1 VVASLKGTP
10 CNVGPGDGVGEGEAR
25 HRWTAASRWRMGR
38 GGQTPATEGRGGQA
52 PATEMRAWRRRGRGP
67 GGGGDKGLEAAGTR
81 LKRLKWREW
90 VVDGYGNAQNK
101 KNGTTGLFGSR
112 KTLATCRDQ
121 IGWDSNL
128 VNLPSSFQEPLE
140 RRFYDNSPLV

>member
-1 VVASLKGTP
+1 VAYGKGRPST
-10 CNVGPGDGVGEGEAR
+10 GDGGK
-25 HRWTAASRWRMGR
+25 GR
-38 GGQTPATEGRGGQA
+38 PST
-52 PATEMRAWRRRGRGP
+52 
-67 GGGGDKGLEAAGTR
+67 GDGDEGLEAAGTR

-90 VVDGYGNAQNK
+90 VVGGYGNAQNK
-101 KNGTTGLFGSR
+101 KNGATGLFGSR

-140 RRFYDNSPLV
+140 RGFYDNSPNYLFRKFFRQLLELL